1 MPATGPQYNTYQ
13 IPELVLSDTFN
24 EWYTLTNNDIINKL
38 NRLKAYTVGTT
49 GDGISAGIADDG
61 TLNIEIDSTVKK
73 DMNFDGRVVFN
84 GAVTTI
90 NSQEITIDDYNLV
103 LGATASGATPT
114 GISSAGGG
122 GLLIKVKES
131 PTGVTASWLY
141 KVVPVDGINNLD
153 ANYFASSEHI
163 LAEAGKRFLSGDQ
176 KILLGNTTDSEAIQI
191 SFENTDLVSPAGGV
205 TGSYKDIVFKY
216 AGTSAGNLAGST
228 LEAFR
233 ISDDG
238 RVKFVSGVHHK
249 RITQNTHGLTFGHV
263 VYLPTD
269 GSGYTAGLASARST
283 AEVIG
288 VVSNVIGGNTF
299 DIQFGGEIVGNFSG
313 VLQTGEGPN
322 LNVGSAYFLSTTEAG
337 KLTGSAPTVGGQ
349 IRKPVMVALDTN
361 KALIVNYLGG
371 ELVDAAEAA
380 AQGASNQ
387 VTFYQENHTLKV
399 GDVIRWDSGT
409 SLYVKAQSNTPQQ
422 AETLG
427 ILIETPANSDANQ
440 FKVATSGYITGVS
453 GLLQGEG
460 LSAGAVYYLSTSS
473 AGNTTDASLTLTP
486 PNTIG
491 FVEKPM
497 FFATAVNSGFVY
509 NYRGSVNTGVV
520 GDDTDVAPE
529 VLGRTFV
536 PVEGNLRNVGT
547 WRRSEKDIH
556 ITGAYDGAPSYH
568 WPQWK
573 NSGIGITRYN
583 ADGVGHTRHA
593 VLYHVAIDGN
603 YASKPIMKNDLGL
616 PYVYDYTSYSPWDT
630 TSAGTAIASGMDEYD
645 SHGWNIKKAFWPERG
660 TDGSNLQTRYCITD
674 TLNGSETKTVD
685 AVTGLPDRLP
695 FERLNIPSNATHA
708 ALRIYCNVNTSANS
722 GVEVFAAKYDNDK
735 MEGPGTDDWIIDE
748 NFVLGLDPNT
758 ATNEEEETATI
769 VVPVD
774 PGATGSHWM
783 FAVVSDYSTNNY
795 TNDPGVYDSYLKIQC
810 DGFYVQDP
818 TVLLP
823 KPFGSYRNL
832 LINGNFDIWQ
842 RGATFGNSTDDTG
855 TLTNSLA
862 DLEVVKTNP
871 YVSPSAQ
878 LGGQQTDGDVIKD
891 QAYTADRWR
900 IRNRADDTYY
910 IKRKEFDWSDSSSV
924 LPSGAAP
931 SKYYI
936 EHSIKET
943 SANNQG
949 LCQRIEDITSLND
962 EQVTLSFY
970 YKRVNPDSA
979 GAIAGSNVSRLKTTL
994 RPFVDG
1000 TGSGLQ
1006 SDTSE
1011 SDGGPWSATAT
1022 EFDIS
1027 SLVQT
1032 GVTVN
1037 LNDTWQKY
1045 THTFTIPSIVGK
1057 FCDGGAGITAGKGF
1071 WELAITPSFADS
1083 TDGWKGSVHLAQV
1096 QLEKGRR
1103 DTQFDRLPQ
1112 ETVLQRCQ
1120 RYFQKSLDLDDVPG
1134 SDYSSLGQGGAWVSP
1149 GVGDSTAFPYIA
1161 DDACIASGL
1170 LDASHSLHSRGF
1182 NMRGVLSG
1190 SIKDYSI
1197 GPEIKYFVPM
1207 RDTPEVLIY
1216 NPDNG
1221 ARGYMYFTRPL
1232 YRVPGTSTNTQYCLP
1247 ANIKVPWIEGIGTN
1261 NVSTVV
1267 GFWDGQIPYAFD
1279 DSGALAG
1286 VNVSYGSPLYGQ
1298 DGDAQDHQSE
1308 CAFYWTADAEI

>member
-90 NSQEITIDDYNLV
+90 NSQEITIDDYNMV
-103 LGATASGATPT
+103 LGATASGASPA
-114 GISSAGGG
+114 GISAAGGG
-122 GLLIKVKES
+122 GLLIRVKES

-153 ANYFASSEHI
+153 ANYFESSEHI
-163 LAEAGKRFLSGDQ
+163 LVEAGKRFLSGDQ

-205 TGSYKDIVFKY
+205 TGSYKDIVFRY
-216 AGTSAGNLAGST
+216 AGTSAGSLAGST

-249 RITQNTHGLTFGHV
+249 RITQNAHGLTFGHV

-269 GSGYTAGLASARST
+269 SSGYTAGIATNRTT

-288 VVSNVIGGNTF
+288 VVSNVISGNTF
-299 DIQFGGEIVGNFSG
+299 DIQFGGEIIGNFGG

-337 KLTGSAPTVGGQ
+337 KLTGSAPTTGGH
-349 IRKPVMVALDTN
+349 IRKPVMVALEAD

-387 VTFYQENHTLKV
+387 VTFTQIGHELEV
-399 GDVIRWDSGT
+399 GDVIRWDTGSTNDNYHYGM
-409 SLYVKAQSNTPQQ
+409 YVKAEANNEEK
-422 AETLG
+422 AESLG
-427 ILIETPANSDANQ
+427 ILIETPANNDVDQ
-440 FKVATSGYITGVS
+440 FKVATTGYVTGIN

-460 LSAGAVYYLSTSS
+460 LSAGAVYYLSSNS

-497 FFATAVNSGFVY
+497 FFATSNTSGFVY

-536 PVEGNLRNVGT
+536 P
-547 WRRSEKDIH
+547 I
-556 ITGAYDGAPSYH
+556 DGPAKSLGIWYREDADRDH
-568 WPQWK
+568 GDSSTYREQHK
-573 NSGIGITRYN
+573 NSGILMTDISHDY
-583 ADGVGHTRHA
+583 VGTNIGKRMA
-593 VLYHVAIDGN
+593 SVFHVAINGN
-603 YASKPIMKNDLGL
+603 TASNPIMLNREGLAHVWDNNIHPAPYEVTSFPNDSG
-616 PYVYDYTSYSPWDT
+616 Y
-630 TSAGTAIASGMDEYD
+630 AMASGMDEYNTHRWRD
-645 SHGWNIKKAFWPERG
+645 SRDLDTYPSSGSVPIVSDQLNLVGVGARMANIDYDFNR
-660 TDGSNLQTRYCITD
+660 
-674 TLNGSETKTVD
+674 
-685 AVTGLPDRLP
+685 VT
-695 FERLNIPSNATHA
+695 IPSNATHA
-708 ALRIYCNVNTSANS
+708 LLTVFTNVNTSLNQWTTTY
-722 GVEVFAAKYDNDK
+722 AAKYDK
-735 MEGPGTDDWIIDE
+735 ELIEGDGSGWIHKG
-748 NFVLGLDPNT
+748 NFCTHLDPNT
-758 ATNEEEETATI
+758 VTIEEEESTTI
-769 VVPVD
+769 VVPID
-774 PGATGSHWM
+774 PDAEGSHFM
-783 FAVVSDYSTNNY
+783 FAVISNWESLTEEGAWDTSNK
-795 TNDPGVYDSYLKIQC
+795 GVHSETLKVTIE
-810 DGFYVQDP
+810 GFYVQDP

-842 RGATFGNSTDDTG
+842 RGTTFGNSTDDTG

-871 YVSPSAQ
+871 YVSPTAQ
-878 LGGQQTDGDVIKD
+878 KGGSQNDSSIIKD

-970 YKRVNPDSA
+970 YKRVDPDSA

-1071 WELAITPSFADS
+1071 WQLEIEPSFEQS
-1083 TDGWKGSVHLAQV
+1083 TNGWKGSVHIAQV

-1134 SDYSSLGQGGAWVSP
+1134 CDYYTLGQGAVQTAVP
-1149 GVGDSTAFPYIA
+1149 GVAYGTTGFPYVA
-1161 DDACIASGL
+1161 DDAVIAGENSTG
-1170 LDASHSLHSRGF
+1170 HRGF
-1182 NMRGVLSG
+1182 NMRGVING
-1190 SIKDYSI
+1190 SVRDLSI
-1197 GPEIKYFVPM
+1197 GPEITYHTSM
-1207 RDTPEVLIY
+1207 RDTPEVMVY
-1216 NPDNG
+1216 SPDNG
-1221 ARGYMYFTRPL
+1221 ARGYAYFSRPL
-1232 YRVPGTSTNTQYCLP
+1232 YNASGNTQYCKS
-1247 ANIKVPWIEGIGTN
+1247 ANITVSWLEGIGKN
-1261 NVSTVV
+1261 NTCVMAVY
-1267 GFWDGQIPYAFD
+1267 WDSQTPIAWD
-1279 DSGALAG
+1279 DGGNLP
-1286 VNVSYGSPLYGQ
+1286 VNEGEPLHGQ
-1298 DGDAQDHQSE
+1298 DGDAQDHASQ